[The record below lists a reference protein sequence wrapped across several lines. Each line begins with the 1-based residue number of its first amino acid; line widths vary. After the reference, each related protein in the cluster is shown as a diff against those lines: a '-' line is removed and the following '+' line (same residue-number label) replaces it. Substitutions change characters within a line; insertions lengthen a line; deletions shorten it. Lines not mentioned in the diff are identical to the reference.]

1 MNKYVSPI
9 IEMELIDV
17 EDIMTVS
24 QEESEE
30 PGTEGGSGNTTQ
42 NPNEGPMMPFSTYFG

>member
-24 QEESEE
+24 QEES
-30 PGTEGGSGNTTQ
+30 GTEGGSGNTTQ